1 MRKFELRKRPPL
13 VLQQANELRV
23 TRDIVGRTTRDPAPP
38 LLPKLAL
45 DNGDELL
52 SPLGGPVAKI
62 SWPERQELQGI
73 AGAAS
78 L

>member
-1 MRKFELRKRPPL
+1 M
-13 VLQQANELRV
+13 
-23 TRDIVGRTTRDPAPP
+23 TRHIVRRTASDPAPP

-45 DNGDELL
+45 DDGNELF

-73 AGAAS
+73 ASAAGLCIASVGAPRIPGRS
-78 L
+78 IVSY